1 MSHGI
6 IIRWQWAYSHLEAHL
21 GEIHFSAHS
30 YGSWQAS
37 GPHWL
42 LARDI
47 SSSLHSIST
56 GQLTIWQLASHR
68 VNEQV
73 IERGN
78 PWWKP
83 QCICNLILESHH
95 FYHILL
101 SRNKSSPHSRGGN
114 YIRKWIAGGG
124 IFGGLLRGCLPLWVI
139 GYTLSALLGVGKVLP
154 RLTILMY
161 TFLNNKTNFTNV

>member
-1 MSHGI
+1 MHSLTGCLRVRVSHDI
-6 IIRWQWAYSHLEAHL
+6 IVRWQWARSHLKAHL
-21 GEIHFSAHS
+21 GEDSPLCSVIWLLA
-30 YGSWQAS
+30 AL

-56 GQLTIWQLASHR
+56 GQLTIWQLASCR

-78 PWWKP
+78 PRWKP

-95 FYHILL
+95 FCHILL
-101 SRNKSSPHSRGGN
+101 SRSKSSLHSRGGN
-114 YIRKWIAGGG
+114 YIR
-124 IFGGLLRGCLPLWVI
+124 V
-139 GYTLSALLGVGKVLP
+139 
-154 RLTILMY
+154 
-161 TFLNNKTNFTNV
+161 